1 MGFKRLVRD
10 INNPNS
16 RFRKSL
22 SKWGTSLDH
31 AAVKIGSFVKTVGP
45 ALAAAQPE
53 FAPAVAGAISAA
65 QSYDNLRRAVKGS

>member
-1 MGFKRLVRD
+1 MGFKRALRD

-16 RFRKSL
+16 RFRRNL

-31 AAVKIGSFVKTVGP
+31 AATRVGSVVKTLGP
-45 ALAAAQPE
+45 ALAIAQPE